1 MGKLWNWF
9 QQSQNLAAIAAVAGA
24 LAFIWV
30 QVIALMLRPPGQH
43 RLSRCRHPRWSHR
56 LQSLTAVPPSTT
68 KMAA

>member
-9 QQSQNLAAIAAVAGA
+9 RQPLNLAAITAIAGA

-43 RLSRCRHPRWSHR
+43 RLSRCRHPRRAHR
-56 LQSLTAVPPSTT
+56 LQSLTVVPPSTT
-68 KMAA
+68 QMAA